1 MAKKELLP
9 IKPEAGNNKGKLI
22 KMLIIAGTFLAIAV
36 LSIVTQGQGGGWP
49 AASVI
54 AIRIAL
60 LSLCTVIY
68 FLMLYYTQAS
78 RAKDTERERIA
89 KQCGRESARS

>member
-9 IKPEAGNNKGKLI
+9 IEPEAGNNKGKLI
-22 KMLIIAGTFLAIAV
+22 KVLIIAGTFIAIVV
-36 LSIVTQGQGGGWP
+36 LSIVTQGPGSGWP
-49 AASVI
+49 AMSVI

-78 RAKDTERERIA
+78 RAKDTQ
-89 KQCGRESARS
+89 KPQTGKK

>member
-1 MAKKELLP
+1 MKTMAKKELLP
-9 IKPEAGNNKGKLI
+9 VEPEAGNNKGKLI
-22 KMLIIAGTFLAIAV
+22 KVLIIVGTFIAIAV

-60 LSLCTVIY
+60 LSLCTVVY

-78 RAKDTERERIA
+78 RAKDAQKPQTG
-89 KQCGRESARS
+89 KK